1 MGILLW
7 IAIGLFA
14 GILAKWIMPGSD
26 PGGIVVTM
34 LIGMGGAV
42 VGGMIGTALG
52 FGSVTGFDVR
62 SLVIATGGAIA
73 LLYGYRVLAPNWGR
87 PPATS
92 RTTHA
97 SFW

>member
-7 IAIGLFA
+7 IAMGLFA
-14 GILAKWIMPGSD
+14 GVLAKWIMPGTD

-34 LIGMGGAV
+34 LIGIGGAI

-62 SLVIATGGAIA
+62 SLVIATGGAVA
-73 LLYGYRVLAPNWGR
+73 LLYGYRVLGPDCGR
-87 PPATS
+87 RPAF
-92 RTTHA
+92 TTTVM
-97 SFW
+97 SFG

>member
-14 GILAKWIMPGSD
+14 GLVAKWIMPGPD

-34 LIGMGGAV
+34 LIGIGGAI

-52 FGSVTGFDVR
+52 FGTVTGFDVR
-62 SLVIATGGAIA
+62 SLVIATGGAVA
-73 LLYGYRVLAPNWGR
+73 LLYGYRVLAPR
-87 PPATS
+87 LRA
-92 RTTHA
+92 
-97 SFW
+97 